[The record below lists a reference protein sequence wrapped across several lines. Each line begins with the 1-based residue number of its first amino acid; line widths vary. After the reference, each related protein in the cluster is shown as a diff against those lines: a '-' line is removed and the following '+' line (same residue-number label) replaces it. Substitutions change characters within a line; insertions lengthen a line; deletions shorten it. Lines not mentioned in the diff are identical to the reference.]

1 MTDFFT
7 SPRLADLI
15 LAVLALEAVVL
26 GVRHAR
32 TGHGPSLAEAGPFLL
47 SGACLVLALR
57 AVLAGAAWPWVAAGL
72 TGVLVAHLWDLR
84 GRAD

>member
-1 MTDFFT
+1 MTDFFA

-26 GVRHAR
+26 VVRHAR
-32 TGHGPSLAEAGPFLL
+32 TGRRPSLAEAGPFLL

-57 AVLAGAAWPWVAAGL
+57 AALAGAAWPWVAAGL
-72 TGVLVAHLWDLR
+72 VGALVAHLWDLW
-84 GRAD
+84 GRAG